1 MKDSDRA
8 DLSARACGVVIDSD
22 GFGCC
27 GGVDADGV
35 EDAAAGFD
43 SGRGLAC
50 DVGVFEGKNCLLRSP
65 ESLCLNFGPKTKGN
79 DDNGTDPPEIYDP
92 LHGTFLLEKTPETT
106 SNVKAKTHYE
116 SLGPSAPGVGRRLV

>member
-35 EDAAAGFD
+35 E
-43 SGRGLAC
+43 
-50 DVGVFEGKNCLLRSP
+50 
-65 ESLCLNFGPKTKGN
+65 
-79 DDNGTDPPEIYDP
+79 
-92 LHGTFLLEKTPETT
+92 
-106 SNVKAKTHYE
+106 VK
-116 SLGPSAPGVGRRLV
+116 

>member
-65 ESLCLNFGPKTKGN
+65 ESLCLNFGPKPRAMMTM
-79 DDNGTDPPEIYDP
+79 
-92 LHGTFLLEKTPETT
+92 
-106 SNVKAKTHYE
+106 AQTHQRYAIRFIFG
-116 SLGPSAPGVGRRLV
+116 SF

>member
-35 EDAAAGFD
+35 EDAAAGFEIWLN
-43 SGRGLAC
+43 GL
-50 DVGVFEGKNCLLRSP
+50 VGTEP
-65 ESLCLNFGPKTKGN
+65 
-79 DDNGTDPPEIYDP
+79 DEIYPADCTV
-92 LHGTFLLEKTPETT
+92 HAVIEI
-106 SNVKAKTHYE
+106 
-116 SLGPSAPGVGRRLV
+116 GRAHV